1 MRSGPWQ
8 VASDLHV
15 PDGVTVGIGGAEQV
29 HGRQGSLP
37 QGLRRL
43 QACPYCWYGEEMKA
57 SHTPRSKLQKPH

>member
-29 HGRQGSLP
+29 HGTWG
-37 QGLRRL
+37 
-43 QACPYCWYGEEMKA
+43 AFHKD
-57 SHTPRSKLQKPH
+57 